1 MKLKHDVF
9 ISYSRKDYLDENQN
23 VVKNNPISRIKEV
36 LDKESID
43 YWFDETGIYSGQ
55 NFTEQIVSNIES
67 SSVFVFLSSAN
78 ANDSKWTCKE
88 IASADEYGKPIIPVR
103 LDHTP
108 YNKKVLFRIADLD
121 YIEFYSNPEKGV
133 QDLVNSIKKHLQE
146 AEEKERAKKEEENRK
161 FESEKKEQQRL
172 VAEINADCSAL
183 NSEELKIEAERSTLI
198 SKAERILD
206 GKEKE
211 RLKSYIIN
219 SSPIRNKREETISM
233 LRNRVSELEKE
244 NEKLAKERD
253 ELSEKNGVHEKK
265 HSEPN
270 DSKVAPSFDAEAL
283 KKMPKWN
290 WAAFL
295 LSFVWGAFNC
305 VPKSNRLLIPCV
317 IVFCVVLVC
326 GSSGSTF
333 LILNLILAIY
343 LGIKGNELSWK
354 YKHWQDFDTFQA
366 VQRKWTKAAVLVTV
380 GTLIA
385 ILILICCFW

>member
-1 MKLKHDVF
+1 MGLKHDVF

-23 VVKNNPISRIKEV
+23 VIKNNPISRIKEV

-133 QDLVNSIKKHLQE
+133 QDLVNSIKKHLQQQ
-146 AEEKERAKKEEENRK
+146 EEKERAKEEEENRK
-161 FESEKKEQQRL
+161 LESERKEQQRL

-183 NSEELKIEAERSTLI
+183 NSEELKIEAERSALI

-206 GKEKE
+206 EKEKE
-211 RLKSYIIN
+211 RLKSYVIN
-219 SSPIRNKREETISM
+219 SSPIRNKREETISL
-233 LRNRVSELEKE
+233 LRNRVAELEKE

-253 ELSEKNGVHEKK
+253 ELSGKNGVHEKK

-270 DSKVAPSFDAEAL
+270 NSDVTPSFDAEAL

-290 WAAFL
+290 WGAFL
-295 LSFVWGAFNC
+295 LSFIWGAFNC
-305 VPKSNRLLIPCV
+305 VPKSNRLLILCV
-317 IVFCVVLVC
+317 IVFGVVLSC
-326 GSSGSTF
+326 FSSG
-333 LILNLILAIY
+333 ILYLILAIY

-354 YKHWQDFDTFQA
+354 YKFWQDFDTFQA
-366 VQRKWTKAAVLVTV
+366 AQRKWTKAAVLVAVLVSV
-380 GTLIA
+380 GLIA
-385 ILILICCFW
+385 SLIIFYL